1 MSGLQELI
9 ERIPDKDTLLAS
21 EIAEVI
27 GVSQDTVRRWGDQG
41 DIKYVQIGTRG
52 RRYLRSSVVDF
63 LLRGGIIR

>member
-21 EIAEVI
+21 EIAEVL
-27 GVSQDTVRRWGDQG
+27 GVSDSTVRRWGDQG
-41 DIKYVQIGTRG
+41 DIRYIQIGTRG